1 MSGLRRLKWRG
12 KRALTAAAVTAQL
25 WRRQEG
31 KKKDG
36 AGGFGLR
43 HHLQVS
49 GSGGSR
55 TSQFEES
62 LLLFP
67 VKAHE
72 LAIEVEQGIIW
83 SDDDILKLNK
93 VEVMCAQFVLLADHA
108 FK

>member
-1 MSGLRRLKWRG
+1 MAG
-12 KRALTAAAVTAQL
+12 KAGAYGGGGDSAAVAASG
-25 WRRQEG
+25 G

-43 HHLQVS
+43 NHLQVS